1 MSLHI
6 GRMGARSSR
15 IAAAGTRTIHPSWI
29 PTSGARH
36 ARVTC
41 ASLSP
46 LQPQNRAAAVTATRL
61 FSTTHHARHN
71 NHGNTTSSSSNS
83 HSDLQNPGTSTT
95 AAAAAAES
103 PIYTVNK
110 DEIAKFAAMSD
121 EWWAPQG
128 PFKMLH
134 LMNPTRVR
142 YIRNRLEA
150 SGTLT
155 SAFSN
160 NNNSNSNTGLLP
172 TEADRDLAKSKGRF
186 PLQGL
191 RILDVGCGGGLLA
204 EALARLGAQVTA
216 LDASIENV
224 QMARIHAKKD
234 PLLNGGAP
242 GSLEYRHQTA
252 EQLLEQ
258 GQQFDVVCSM
268 EVIEHVENPAG
279 FLKVLGEL
287 VKPNGDLILST
298 ISRTPMSYFLTI
310 FCAEHLMRMV
320 PVGTHHWS
328 KFITP
333 DELQAGVQ
341 DLAKCQVLNIQG
353 IGFNPLSG
361 QWELTKSRDGAD
373 ADTGGWLSLIG
384 GSAAEGANYM
394 LAAKKPMAA

>member
-1 MSLHI
+1 
-6 GRMGARSSR
+6 
-15 IAAAGTRTIHPSWI
+15 
-29 PTSGARH
+29 
-36 ARVTC
+36 
-41 ASLSP
+41 
-46 LQPQNRAAAVTATRL
+46 
-61 FSTTHHARHN
+61 
-71 NHGNTTSSSSNS
+71 
-83 HSDLQNPGTSTT
+83 
-95 AAAAAAES
+95 
-103 PIYTVNK
+103 
-110 DEIAKFAAMSD
+110 MSD

-155 SAFSN
+155 NALKKAGQL
-160 NNNSNSNTGLLP
+160 TAG
-172 TEADRDLAKSKGRF
+172 TDQDLTKSRGRF

-204 EALARLGAQVTA
+204 EALARLGAQVTG

-310 FCAEHLMRMV
+310 LCAEHLMRMV

-341 DLAKCQVLNIQG
+341 DLAKCQVLNVQG

-361 QWELTKSRDGAD
+361 QWELTKSRDGTAD
-373 ADTGGWLSLIG
+373 AEPGGLLSLIG
-384 GSAAEGANYM
+384 GPVAEGANYM
-394 LAAKKPMAA
+394 LAAKKPMAE